1 MLLFSCGWP
10 RMPQVVIIVSLKYL
24 GKEEVR
30 NKFVFLYE
38 DKHQS
43 FLKADTIVF
52 DGPSKA
58 CLKYTK
64 Q

>member
-1 MLLFSCGWP
+1 MFWCGWP
-10 RMPQVVIIVSLKYL
+10 AMPQVVIIVSLKYL

-30 NKFVFLYE
+30 DKFAFLYE

-43 FLKADTIVF
+43 LKADTIVF
-52 DGPSKA
+52 DGPSQA
-58 CLKYTK
+58 CLKYPK